1 MLNFVSVCLPSFSAI
16 KGKVYY
22 SIPVDYS
29 KLNEQ
34 EIELKARDFF
44 FNAERSTGNQ
54 VNEDLTNALLLY
66 NILQSVNPNN
76 IEYPIKA
83 GILYDKINKDKLA
96 KGNFSRAIG
105 IDKNY
110 PKTYFYLGEFYYK
123 RQLYKHALKYYGKS
137 YELGYNTNYDLLLR
151 LGDIYEK
158 FGDTRSALKY
168 LFEAHKQSPN
178 LELDEKINKIKNF
191 DMINKE
197 YYSDTR
203 IRKLETQ

>member
-1 MLNFVSVCLPSFSAI
+1 MLNFVSVCLPGFSAI

-44 FNAERSTGNQ
+44 FNAERTTGNQ

-105 IDKNY
+105 ID
-110 PKTYFYLGEFYYK
+110 
-123 RQLYKHALKYYGKS
+123 
-137 YELGYNTNYDLLLR
+137 
-151 LGDIYEK
+151 
-158 FGDTRSALKY
+158 
-168 LFEAHKQSPN
+168 
-178 LELDEKINKIKNF
+178 
-191 DMINKE
+191 
-197 YYSDTR
+197 
-203 IRKLETQ
+203 